1 MTHLPY
7 IAGSYG
13 LGLLI
18 PAGFAIAAWR
28 RMRAATRRLASIDPR
43 GRRRA

>member
-1 MTHLPY
+1 VTHLPY

-13 LGLLI
+13 LGLVI
-18 PAGFAIAAWR
+18 PAGFAVAAWR
-28 RMRAATRRLASIDPR
+28 RMRMAARRLAAIDPR